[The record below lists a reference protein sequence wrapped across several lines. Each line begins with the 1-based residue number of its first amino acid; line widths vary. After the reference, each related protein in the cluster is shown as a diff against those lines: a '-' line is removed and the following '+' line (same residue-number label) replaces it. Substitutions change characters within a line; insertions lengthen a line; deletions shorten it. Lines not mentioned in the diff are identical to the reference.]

1 MGEMEGSDIAELA
14 VSYAALILHDE
25 GLAIDVDKLN
35 ALCDASGV
43 SVPSYWP
50 KLFAKTLSQK
60 SKDEVDSIIFSGGAA
75 QVAAGPGGAAGG
87 DAGADV
93 AEPAV
98 EEEEEEESDGDLMG
112 GLDLFG

>member
-60 SKDEVDSIIFSGGAA
+60 SKDEVDSIIFSGGGAA

-98 EEEEEEESDGDLMG
+98 EEEEEESDGDLMG